1 MTDAQRKAI
10 KILIERHTAANT
22 ATPEIARSSLIR
34 EGLYTNEGK
43 IAPEYGG
50 STKAASNKS

>member
-1 MTDAQRKAI
+1 MTDAQRTAI

-22 ATPEIARSSLIR
+22 ASAEIARAALIGEGIYTSS
-34 EGLYTNEGK
+34 GT

-50 STKAASNKS
+50 EKESR

>member
-1 MTDAQRKAI
+1 MTDAQRAAI

-22 ATPEIARSSLIR
+22 ASPEIARAALIGEGIYTSS
-34 EGLYTNEGK
+34 GS

-50 STKAASNKS
+50 GEKKAAD